1 MDFFSTQNILVH
13 IPIGAGGYDL
23 SWIEAVGTLAGLLC
37 IWLASL
43 EKISNYAFGL
53 INVTLF
59 AIIFFQ
65 IQLYASLLL
74 QLFFFAA
81 NIYGWYAWS
90 RQNSQ
95 QEAEL
100 QIRWLPLPKA
110 IAWFAA
116 CVVAIGFMTVFIDPV
131 FAFLTRVAVSVMSGL
146 GLNVTMPELQPDA
159 FPFWDSCMM
168 VLSIAAM
175 ILMTRKYVE
184 NWLLWV
190 VINVISVV
198 IFARQGVYAMSLEY
212 MLLTVIAL
220 NGSRMWINSARERGS
235 PPHSPRMKSVSVAR
249 ARFPVNGDG
258 RVSGRT
264 APRSGDSLAR
274 YMADTPS
281 GWWRAQFRSDAQG
294 SAEYVQAT
302 HRDRGAE

>member
-23 SWIEAVGTLAGLLC
+23 SWIEAVGTSAGLLC

-53 INVTLF
+53 VNVTLF

-81 NIYGWYAWS
+81 NVYGWYAWS
-90 RQNSQ
+90 RQSSNH
-95 QEAEL
+95 EAER
-100 QIRWLPLPKA
+100 QIRWLPRSNALG
-110 IAWFAA
+110 WLAA
-116 CVVAIGFMTVFIDPV
+116 CVVAIGLLTLFINPF
-131 FAFLTRVAVSVMSGL
+131 FAFLTRIAVSLMQAL
-146 GLNVTMPELQPDA
+146 GLQVTMPELQPDA
-159 FPFWDSCMM
+159 FPFWDSCMT
-168 VLSIAAM
+168 VLSVVAM

-190 VINVISVV
+190 IVNVISVV

-212 MLLTVIAL
+212 LLLTFIAL

-235 PPHSPRMKSVSVAR
+235 HA
-249 ARFPVNGDG
+249 F
-258 RVSGRT
+258 SG
-264 APRSGDSLAR
+264 
-274 YMADTPS
+274 
-281 GWWRAQFRSDAQG
+281 
-294 SAEYVQAT
+294 
-302 HRDRGAE
+302 

>member
-1 MDFFSTQNILVH
+1 MDFFSTQNILLH

-23 SWIEAVGTLAGLLC
+23 SWIEAVGTVAGLLC

-43 EKISNYAFGL
+43 EKISNYAFSL

-90 RQNSQ
+90 RQTGQ
-95 QEAEL
+95 HEAEL

-110 IAWFAA
+110 LTWLAVCAAAIAL
-116 CVVAIGFMTVFIDPV
+116 MTRFIDPV
-131 FAFLTRVAVSVMSGL
+131 FAFLTRLAVTLMQAL

-159 FPFWDSCMM
+159 FPFWDASMM

-190 VINVISVV
+190 VINLISIA
-198 IFARQGVYAMSLEY
+198 IFTLQGVYAMALEY
-212 MLLTVIAL
+212 LLLTFIAL
-220 NGSRMWINSARERGS
+220 NGCRMWMRSARERGS
-235 PPHSPRMKSVSVAR
+235 R
-249 ARFPVNGDG
+249 A
-258 RVSGRT
+258 
-264 APRSGDSLAR
+264 LAR
-274 YMADTPS
+274 
-281 GWWRAQFRSDAQG
+281 
-294 SAEYVQAT
+294 
-302 HRDRGAE
+302 

>member
-23 SWIEAVGTLAGLLC
+23 SWIEAVGTVAGLLC

-90 RQNSQ
+90 RQNTAN
-95 QEAEL
+95 EAVL

-110 IAWFAA
+110 IAWLVA
-116 CVVAIGFMTVFIDPV
+116 CIAAIGLMTAFINPV
-131 FAFLTRVAVSVMSGL
+131 FALLTRIAVSIMQAL
-146 GLNVTMPELQPDA
+146 GLSVSRPELQPDA

-190 VINVISVV
+190 IINVISVV
-198 IFARQGVYAMSLEY
+198 IFALQGVWAMSLEY
-212 MLLTVIAL
+212 MLLTFIAL
-220 NGSRMWINSARERGS
+220 NGSRMWIKSARERGS
-235 PPHSPRMKSVSVAR
+235 R
-249 ARFPVNGDG
+249 AL
-258 RVSGRT
+258 S
-264 APRSGDSLAR
+264 
-274 YMADTPS
+274 
-281 GWWRAQFRSDAQG
+281 
-294 SAEYVQAT
+294 
-302 HRDRGAE
+302 H

>member
-43 EKISNYAFGL
+43 EKIGNYAFGL
-53 INVTLF
+53 VNVTLF

-100 QIRWLPLPKA
+100 QIRWLPLSKA
-110 IAWFAA
+110 IAWFVA
-116 CVVAIGFMTVFIDPV
+116 CVVAIGLMTVYINLV
-131 FAFLTRVAVSVMSGL
+131 FAFLTRVAVSVMSGI

-190 VINVISVV
+190 IINVISVA
-198 IFARQGVYAMSLEY
+198 IFALQGVYAMSLEY
-212 MLLTVIAL
+212 LLLTFIAL

-235 PPHSPRMKSVSVAR
+235 HALSS
-249 ARFPVNGDG
+249 
-258 RVSGRT
+258 
-264 APRSGDSLAR
+264 
-274 YMADTPS
+274 
-281 GWWRAQFRSDAQG
+281 
-294 SAEYVQAT
+294 
-302 HRDRGAE
+302 

>member
-13 IPIGAGGYDL
+13 IPLGAGGYSL
-23 SWIEAVGTLAGLLC
+23 SWIEAVGTVAGLLC

-81 NIYGWYAWS
+81 NLYGWYAWS
-90 RQNSQ
+90 RQTSQ
-95 QEAEL
+95 HEAEL

-110 IAWFAA
+110 LAWLAA
-116 CVVAIGFMTVFIDPV
+116 CVIAIGLMTAFINPV
-131 FAFLTRVAVSVMSGL
+131 FALLTRVAVNIMQGL
-146 GLNVTMPELQPDA
+146 GMTVTLPTLEPDA
-159 FPFWDSCMM
+159 YPFWDSSMM

-190 VINVISVV
+190 IINVISVA
-198 IFARQGVYAMSLEY
+198 IFALQGVYAMSLEY
-212 MLLTVIAL
+212 LLLTFIAL
-220 NGSRMWINSARERGS
+220 NGSRMWINRARERGS
-235 PPHSPRMKSVSVAR
+235 HALS
-249 ARFPVNGDG
+249 
-258 RVSGRT
+258 
-264 APRSGDSLAR
+264 
-274 YMADTPS
+274 
-281 GWWRAQFRSDAQG
+281 
-294 SAEYVQAT
+294 
-302 HRDRGAE
+302 H

>member
-13 IPIGAGGYDL
+13 IPIGTGGYDL
-23 SWIEAVGTLAGLLC
+23 SWIEATGTLAGLLC

-90 RQNSQ
+90 RQTSQ
-95 QEAEL
+95 NEAEL

-110 IAWFAA
+110 MSWLAV
-116 CVVAIGFMTVFIDPV
+116 CVVAIGLMTFFIDPV
-131 FAFLTRVAVSVMSGL
+131 FAFLTKIAVAVMQAL
-146 GLNVTMPELQPDA
+146 GLNVVMPQLQPDA
-159 FPFWDSCMM
+159 FPFWDSSMM
-168 VLSIAAM
+168 VLSIVAM

-190 VINVISVV
+190 VINVISVA
-198 IFARQGVYAMSLEY
+198 IFALQGVWAMSLEY
-212 MLLTVIAL
+212 LILTFIAL

-235 PPHSPRMKSVSVAR
+235 HALS
-249 ARFPVNGDG
+249 
-258 RVSGRT
+258 
-264 APRSGDSLAR
+264 
-274 YMADTPS
+274 
-281 GWWRAQFRSDAQG
+281 
-294 SAEYVQAT
+294 
-302 HRDRGAE
+302 H

>member
-53 INVTLF
+53 MNVTLC
-59 AIIFFQ
+59 AMIFFQ
-65 IQLYASLLL
+65 SQLYASLLL

-110 IAWFAA
+110 IAWFVA
-116 CVVAIGFMTVFIDPV
+116 CVVAIGFMTVYINPV
-131 FAFLTRVAVSVMSGL
+131 FAFLTRVAVSAMSGI
-146 GLNVTMPELQPDA
+146 GLSVTMPELQPDA

-190 VINVISVV
+190 IINVISVV
-198 IFARQGVYAMSLEY
+198 IFALQGVYAMSLEY
-212 MLLTVIAL
+212 LLLTFIAL
-220 NGSRMWINSARERGS
+220 NGSRMWIKSARERGS
-235 PPHSPRMKSVSVAR
+235 HALSR
-249 ARFPVNGDG
+249 
-258 RVSGRT
+258 
-264 APRSGDSLAR
+264 
-274 YMADTPS
+274 
-281 GWWRAQFRSDAQG
+281 
-294 SAEYVQAT
+294 
-302 HRDRGAE
+302 

>member
-23 SWIEAVGTLAGLLC
+23 SWIEATGTLAGLLC

-90 RQNSQ
+90 RQTSQ
-95 QEAEL
+95 NEAAL
-100 QIRWLPLPKA
+100 QIRWLPLSKA
-110 IAWFAA
+110 ITWLAI
-116 CVVAIGFMTVFIDPV
+116 CVLAIGLMTFFIDPV
-131 FAFLTRVAVSVMSGL
+131 FAVLTKIAVAAMQTVGI
-146 GLNVTMPELQPDA
+146 NVAMPTLQPDA
-159 FPFWDSCMM
+159 FPFWDSSMM
-168 VLSIAAM
+168 VLSIVAM

-190 VINVISVV
+190 IINVISVV
-198 IFARQGVYAMSLEY
+198 IFALQGVWAMSLEY
-212 MLLTVIAL
+212 MLLTFIAL

-235 PPHSPRMKSVSVAR
+235 HAFS
-249 ARFPVNGDG
+249 
-258 RVSGRT
+258 
-264 APRSGDSLAR
+264 
-274 YMADTPS
+274 
-281 GWWRAQFRSDAQG
+281 
-294 SAEYVQAT
+294 
-302 HRDRGAE
+302 H